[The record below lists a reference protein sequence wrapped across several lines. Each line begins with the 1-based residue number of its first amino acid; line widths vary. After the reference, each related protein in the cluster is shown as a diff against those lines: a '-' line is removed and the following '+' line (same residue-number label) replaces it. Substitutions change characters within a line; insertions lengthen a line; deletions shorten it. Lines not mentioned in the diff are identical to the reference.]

1 VTDSPAGLLLVGLPL
16 LTLWVLVIVD
26 VLAQPDLGRRAKTA
40 WILACT
46 LLWPAM
52 VLYLLARPQQARITR
67 PEVRS
72 DPHATLVATVLDLE
86 AGRLD
91 RATGEARL
99 RLLRHRTMPR
109 E

>member
-1 VTDSPAGLLLVGLPL
+1 MADLVPLLLVGLPL
-16 LTLWVLVIVD
+16 LTLWILVVVD
-26 VLAQPDLGRRAKTA
+26 VVAQPDLGRTGKAA
-40 WILACT
+40 WVLACT

-72 DPHATLVATVLDLE
+72 DPHARLVATVLDVE

-91 RATGEARL
+91 RGTARARL
-99 RLLRHRTMPR
+99 HLLRQPSGSAQ
-109 E
+109 